1 MKNYVV
7 LSNGCV
13 GYISG
18 ICTCEACKKRGEL
31 EVFIKGLDD
40 TYLDCI
46 RHNELFDKNRVL
58 NVGKSINELSVE
70 RTDSEI
76 AKFYADIY
84 QSELFKSE
92 D

>member
-13 GYISG
+13 GYISN
-18 ICTCEACKKRGEL
+18 ICACEACKERGEL

-58 NVGKSINELSVE
+58 NVGKSIDELSIE
-70 RTDSEI
+70 HTGSEI
-76 AKFYADIY
+76 AKFFADVY
-84 QSELFKSE
+84 QDELSKSE
-92 D
+92 